1 LPPRE
6 VSDDVGRR
14 HRDDQVTEGHH
25 LSTHRNDVAEHDDAI
40 GRALEMARSTK
51 LHERDL
57 VGGDDLG
64 SDEGSSAHG
73 HAAVGDDGEQVDGEA
88 DGHHSHA
95 GEMQVGD
102 TERHQA
108 AQRDRGDDHCGGAIE
123 LCRDELAGDTGD
135 ERADHAH
142 PGTSE
147 ARGTRAQCE
156 PDGEAEHHG
165 SDGQQ
170 HLTDR
175 TRFRST
181 VRVMAYEALLYEVN
195 DGVATITIN
204 RPERRNALSWTV
216 MSELRAA
223 FEAAKADREV
233 RVVTLTGAGDK
244 AFCAGADLT
253 GMRADAGWA
262 EVHDGRGELTRLFR
276 TMWELGK
283 PIVAR
288 VRGYAL
294 AGGFGLCLACD
305 LVVAADDAQFGTPE
319 IDVGLWP
326 FMITVPLVRSMPP
339 KVALELMM
347 TGRRV
352 SAEEALR
359 IGFVNRVVPVAELD
373 AAVAEITATLAAKS
387 PAIMKLGRDSFYAVW
402 DQPAEEALRLLHS
415 MLTITSATDDAAEGI
430 AAFAEKRQPVWRGR

>member
-1 LPPRE
+1 M
-6 VSDDVGRR
+6 G
-14 HRDDQVTEGHH
+14 
-25 LSTHRNDVAEHDDAI
+25 
-40 GRALEMARSTK
+40 
-51 LHERDL
+51 
-57 VGGDDLG
+57 
-64 SDEGSSAHG
+64 
-73 HAAVGDDGEQVDGEA
+73 
-88 DGHHSHA
+88 
-95 GEMQVGD
+95 
-102 TERHQA
+102 
-108 AQRDRGDDHCGGAIE
+108 
-123 LCRDELAGDTGD
+123 
-135 ERADHAH
+135 
-142 PGTSE
+142 
-147 ARGTRAQCE
+147 
-156 PDGEAEHHG
+156 
-165 SDGQQ
+165 
-170 HLTDR
+170 
-175 TRFRST
+175 
-181 VRVMAYEALLYEVN
+181 YESLLYDVKDN
-195 DGVATITIN
+195 VATITIN

-216 MSELRAA
+216 MSELRDA
-223 FEAAKADREV
+223 FEAAKVDHDV

-253 GMRADAGWA
+253 GMRAEAGWA
-262 EVHDGRGELTRLFR
+262 EVHDGRGELARLFR

-326 FMITVPLVRSMPP
+326 FMITVPLVRSMPA

-352 SAEEALR
+352 SADEALR
-359 IGFVNRVVPVAELD
+359 IGFVNRVVPVDGLD
-373 AAVAEITATLAAKS
+373 AAVGEVTATLAAKS

-430 AAFAEKRQPVWRGR
+430 AAFAEKRKPEWKGR